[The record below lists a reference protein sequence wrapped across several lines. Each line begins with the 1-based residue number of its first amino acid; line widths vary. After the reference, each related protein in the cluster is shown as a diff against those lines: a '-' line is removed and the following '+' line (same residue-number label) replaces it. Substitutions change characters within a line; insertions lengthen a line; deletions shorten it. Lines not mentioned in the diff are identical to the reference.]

1 MKVLLKSNTGQT
13 QVEQI
18 VLVLTVAIGFA
29 AAVVLLGNRLLAY
42 HKTIE
47 TILALPIP

>member
-1 MKVLLKSNTGQT
+1 MNKLLKSNTGQAH
-13 QVEQI
+13 VEQI

-29 AAVVLLGNRLLAY
+29 AGVIWLGSRLLNY

-47 TILALPIP
+47 TVLALPIP